1 MTRNPHVERRFQTPE
16 RLRPP
21 ARVYR
26 RFFAGCPGE
35 PMYRP
40 GLLAQET
47 PKAGRLR
54 RIPARRRVRRAENS
68 TNIAEGRRS
77 FADDRPASAGRP
89 PHPALARTGP
99 GGPGEQALR
108 RRTPGA
114 EPTSALQ
121 MADSKPRHPWMT
133 RHTFAGSPPTSSPMV
148 HPLSAAF
155 GAPGSEATGRRR
167 RRRGLARSQGTSCV
181 LVWRPLG
188 LAFRGKRS
196 RSAHAPAP

>member
-77 FADDRPASAGRP
+77 FVDDRPASAGRP
-89 PHPALARTGP
+89 LTQPSPARARAGPASKRSGAASPAPNPHQP
-99 GGPGEQALR
+99 
-108 RRTPGA
+108 
-114 EPTSALQ
+114 LQ

-167 RRRGLARSQGTSCV
+167 RRRGLARSQGTPCV